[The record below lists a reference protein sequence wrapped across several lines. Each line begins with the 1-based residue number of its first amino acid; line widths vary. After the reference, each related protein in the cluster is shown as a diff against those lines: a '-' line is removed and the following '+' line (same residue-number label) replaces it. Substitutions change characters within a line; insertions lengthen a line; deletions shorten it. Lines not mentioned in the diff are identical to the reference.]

1 MFAIIETGGKQYKVE
16 MGQTVEIEKL
26 DLEVGK
32 EVIFD
37 KVLLVGDDKSTNVG
51 TPYVMGS
58 KVAGNVVDQGKGD
71 KITVFKMKPKK
82 RYMKKQGHRQ
92 LFTAVE
98 ITKISV

>member
-16 MGQTVEIEKL
+16 KGQTVEIEKL

-32 EVIFD
+32 KVIFD
-37 KVLLVGDDKSTNVG
+37 KVLLVGDDESTNVG
-51 TPYVMGS
+51 TPYVTGS
-58 KVAGNVVDQGKGD
+58 VVSGKVIEQGKGD

-92 LFTAVE
+92 KFTAVE
-98 ITKISV
+98 ITTITA